1 MNKWIRFLKD
11 TGQYK
16 ANSFAEVDE
25 TVART
30 FVAMGC
36 AELAPEDPIQR
47 ALAQAT
53 SQFQAVIDA
62 RFAAAPAATTPA
74 LARPRTI
81 VTPNEPNLVPFHGR
95 IEATENNPIDRRRM
109 AGPGHFVRS
118 VVTALGSRDA
128 DESRAAHEE
137 LTRPWEEGGYG
148 STRNMAEGQGSTGGY
163 ATPVIYEN
171 LFFAVAAEMEVIV
184 PYATEMPLGARQVEY
199 SALNQFTAPVSGQ
212 SAWYGGVQVY
222 RKGEKTQR
230 TETDISLKKISMV
243 AQDLTALNELSR
255 DLLFDAPG
263 IDSYVVREIGGAIGW
278 REDWESFQGNGAGQ
292 FLGVVN
298 SPAMLLVDRNTNS
311 EILYQDVF
319 TMKTRLLG
327 QARDACWICHPYTLY
342 QIETL
347 QDPANHFI
355 FIANATVVPMPGVG
369 VVAGGAMAYRPA
381 GTLLGWPIYTSEK
394 APVLGSACDLMLI
407 DRKSYWVGRRSGLE
421 IGLSEHFLF
430 DTDQI
435 AIRAKIRNDGK
446 PGQIAPYYL
455 ADGSQSNQVSGF
467 VGTSA
472 THT

>member
-1 MNKWIRFLKD
+1 MWIQFTRDIGTAKI
-11 TGQYK
+11 G
-16 ANSFAEVDE
+16 SFAEVDDAIGKNYVTLGVATE
-25 TVART
+25 APADPVSRAVAMTVAQLQPLIAAQGEQART
-30 FVAMGC
+30 
-36 AELAPEDPIQR
+36 ELAR
-47 ALAQAT
+47 
-53 SQFQAVIDA
+53 V
-62 RFAAAPAATTPA
+62 APP

-81 VTPNEPNLVPFHGR
+81 VGTDGGFETSVITPGSQQ
-95 IEATENNPIDRRRM
+95 IDRVR
-109 AGPGHFVRS
+109 AKPGRFIQL
-118 VVTALGSRDA
+118 VVTALGSREA
-128 DESRAAHEE
+128 EESRSAHEE

-148 STRNMAEGQGSTGGY
+148 SKRNMAEGAGATGGY
-163 ATPVIYEN
+163 ATPVLYEAI
-171 LFFAVAAEMEVIV
+171 FFEVAAEQEVLI
-184 PYATEMPLGARQVEY
+184 PYATEKPLGAREVQY
-199 SALNQFTAPVSGQ
+199 PALNQFTAPVAGQ
-212 SAWYGGVQVY
+212 SAWFGGVQVF

-230 TETDISLKKISMV
+230 TETDIALKKITMV

-255 DLLFDAPG
+255 DLLYDAPG
-263 IDSYVVREIGGAIGW
+263 MDAYVIKEIGGAIGW
-278 REDWESFQGNGAGQ
+278 REDWESIQGNGAGQ
-292 FLGVVN
+292 MLGIVN

-311 EILYQDVF
+311 EILYEDVF

-327 QARDACWICHPYTLY
+327 QARDAAWLCHPYTLY

-347 QDPANHFI
+347 QDPASHFI
-355 FIANATVVPMPGVG
+355 FVANATVVGMPGMG
-369 VVAGGAMAYRPA
+369 TVAGGGMAYRPA
-381 GTLLGWPIYTSEK
+381 GTLLGWPIFTSEK
-394 APVLGSACDLMLI
+394 VPALGNACDLMLV